1 MATKQ
6 KPSKSGKR
14 PSKPSPRGVTDP
26 AIKTYAAAT
35 QPGRWHTGGGGTK
48 SRSYR
53 GK

>member
-6 KPSKSGKR
+6 KSSKDSGKR
-14 PSKPSPRGVTDP
+14 KPASPTP
-26 AIKTYAAAT
+26 AGIKTRPAST

-48 SRSYR
+48 SRSYV

>member
-6 KPSKSGKR
+6 KSKPAKR
-14 PSKPSPRGVTDP
+14 PEKQSNTP
-26 AIKTYAAAT
+26 ADIKTRSAST

-48 SRSYR
+48 SRSYV

>member
-6 KPSKSGKR
+6 KSKPAKR
-14 PSKPSPRGVTDP
+14 PAKSNTGNTP
-26 AIKTYAAAT
+26 ADIKTRPAST

-48 SRSYR
+48 SRSYV